1 MLSGVRLID
10 DKEGNRRKDRT
21 KDRHK
26 RHEVRQNKDKR
37 SRRRHR
43 QRESEDKGH
52 EDDDRGHGLDRVAL
66 LQGWDSDKDNTRRL
80 DEAEIVNRQGDDIV
94 VHGDA
99 ARATRED
106 WMTMPLAR
114 PAAHVPVEETRE
126 EKVHGRLVTD
136 RHIRPEEVNVEEKRK
151 VGDGGASWRMKA
163 LKRAQV
169 QASVEGKTL
178 SDVVGERWG
187 SVKELASQPG
197 AAPEMAHYHATRQ
210 RRQDCGMIKPR
221 ENGDRDRMFRSGME
235 RRMKKP
241 DAEPREAWRKDFCR
255 SGRDRASWRKRNSSE
270 YSDVINKAA
279 PHLNSFEN
287 DGSFMDKF
295 ETKADKSSSAATAE
309 RHDEDNTNEAG
320 QRSSEKTNET
330 ETVRKIETDDD
341 LVGRGNLS
349 AAALLRARLTGKKAT
364 TDSGEE
370 KRAKEVVL
378 PMVDDKGRAAPGAF
392 GRETLAEVSG
402 SVRPQKRIQRYKDG
416 EKTRYFAEDDA
427 VDLDTMVK
435 RTKYQMEDD
444 MDDVMARNIIK
455 KSRFKDNELNAE
467 DEYDFDAGLEYLEG
481 QKVSKQSRRRG
492 DSREELARKEKARQI
507 RDYKR
512 LNSALEKCRLCFAS
526 SARKKHLTVSVGMS
540 AYLALPERGRLV
552 AGHCCII
559 PIEHLASS
567 RIADENTWD
576 EMRNFKKCLLQMYA
590 SQGMDSIFFETALK
604 VQDSRSH
611 AVVECLPLPKDA
623 AAKAPMYFKKAIDD
637 ATSDWSQHSAKRFI
651 ETESRNLQRK
661 IPPNFPYFHVEFGLA
676 SGFVHV
682 IDDPDEFD
690 PLFARRVIIGL
701 LRLPEESMHQKSSRE
716 GEGVQRQW
724 VSDFSKQFSEFDWT
738 SQL

>member
-1 MLSGVRLID
+1 
-10 DKEGNRRKDRT
+10 
-21 KDRHK
+21 
-26 RHEVRQNKDKR
+26 
-37 SRRRHR
+37 
-43 QRESEDKGH
+43 
-52 EDDDRGHGLDRVAL
+52 
-66 LQGWDSDKDNTRRL
+66 
-80 DEAEIVNRQGDDIV
+80 
-94 VHGDA
+94 
-99 ARATRED
+99 
-106 WMTMPLAR
+106 
-114 PAAHVPVEETRE
+114 
-126 EKVHGRLVTD
+126 
-136 RHIRPEEVNVEEKRK
+136 
-151 VGDGGASWRMKA
+151 MKA

-178 SDVVGERWG
+178 SDVVEERWG
-187 SVKELASQPG
+187 SVRELASQSQG
-197 AAPEMAHYHATRQ
+197 DAAPSMAHYHATKQ
-210 RRQDCGMIKPR
+210 RRQDHGMMKPR
-221 ENGDRDRMFRSGME
+221 DNGDSDRVFRNRMD
-235 RRMKKP
+235 RRMKRP
-241 DAEPREAWRKDFCR
+241 DTGKEGRQKDFR
-255 SGRDRASWRKRNSSE
+255 GSGKDRPSWRKKDASE
-270 YSDVINKAA
+270 YNDVINKAA
-279 PHLNSFEN
+279 THLNSFQN

-295 ETKADKSSSAATAE
+295 ETKANTSSAE
-309 RHDEDNTNEAG
+309 REGA
-320 QRSSEKTNET
+320 QRDVRDDDDTKGGVVTETRRET
-330 ETVRKIETDDD
+330 EIRHHFKTD
-341 LVGRGNLS
+341 GNMVEKGNVS

-364 TDSGEE
+364 IQDSGEQT
-370 KRAKEVVL
+370 RTKEVVL

-402 SVRPQKRIQRYKDG
+402 SVRPQKRIQRYEDG

-435 RTKYQMEDD
+435 RTKYHMEDN

-467 DEYDFDAGLEYLEG
+467 DEYDYDAGLEYLEG

-492 DSREELARKEKARQI
+492 DSREELARKEKERQI

-512 LNSALEKCRLCFAS
+512 LNTALEKCRLCFAS
-526 SARKKHLTVSVGMS
+526 SARRKHLTVSIGTS

-576 EMRNFKKCLLQMYA
+576 EMRNFKKCLLQMFA
-590 SQGMDSIFFETALK
+590 SQGMECIFFETALK

-661 IPPNFPYFHVEFGLA
+661 IPPNFPYFHIEFGLA

-682 IDDPDEFD
+682 IDDPNEFD

-701 LRLPEESMHQKSSRE
+701 LRLPEETMHQKSSRE

-724 VSDFSKQFSEFDWT
+724 VSEFSKQFSEFDWT